1 MKTKH
6 IFKILTIVMMLVLT
20 IFITGCESQQEK
32 YTKASNELANYDRQT
47 LQNVMNIINE
57 HEKTLNTSK
66 NDTERRQLLL
76 NQMNEFEKL
85 INEYEKNIDEKME
98 NLQKIAKGNSELET
112 DVRQK
117 FKLYNEKKMKAAIM
131 KAEFKNIEKML
142 KEKP

>member
-1 MKTKH
+1 
-6 IFKILTIVMMLVLT
+6 
-20 IFITGCESQQEK
+20 
-32 YTKASNELANYDRQT
+32 
-47 LQNVMNIINE
+47 
-57 HEKTLNTSK
+57 
-66 NDTERRQLLL
+66 
-76 NQMNEFEKL
+76 MNEFEKL